1 MLPGDHARRPEKRKP
16 GARAGL
22 SRMSVLAGRGV
33 PAGAVHRRFKNENG
47 IVKALMST
55 EMGNMRSFLA
65 EVADSRPGRG
75 AEHVDQAVLTGPL
88 PARPARRA
96 GGPPPGPGRCGAGG
110 DPNPPL

>member
-1 MLPGDHARRPEKRKP
+1 
-16 GARAGL
+16 
-22 SRMSVLAGRGV
+22 MSVLAGRGA

-75 AEHVDQAVLTGPL
+75 G
-88 PARPARRA
+88 RA
-96 GGPPPGPGRCGAGG
+96 W
-110 DPNPPL
+110 

>member
-1 MLPGDHARRPEKRKP
+1 
-16 GARAGL
+16 
-22 SRMSVLAGRGV
+22 MSVLAGRGA

-75 AEHVDQAVLTGPL
+75 AEHGDQAVLTGPL